1 MRLGVGR
8 YGGDLGRYHLARI
21 EQRGGGVEQVEAR
34 ERRGLGGGSGRGRG
48 RGRGGDKD
56 RVRVRASRVRVRV
69 RVRIRVSRVTSE
81 GGYPRRRASG
91 GEMLQSWPRSFR
103 SSARLFMNS
112 PALRVELSPVC
123 ALIRSEREGDLVK
136 VRVRVG
142 VRVRVRVT
150 RSRTVGERG

>member
-1 MRLGVGR
+1 
-8 YGGDLGRYHLARI
+8 
-21 EQRGGGVEQVEAR
+21 
-34 ERRGLGGGSGRGRG
+34 
-48 RGRGGDKD
+48 
-56 RVRVRASRVRVRV
+56 VRV

-123 ALIRSEREGDLVK
+123 ALIRSESEGDLVR

-150 RSRTVGERG
+150 RSRTVGERGRPGGAVRLRYRGDAAEMQGRYSGDAVEMQGRCSGDAWGAVRRYPSRPTCRTRGLASAKPSTLY